1 MRQRGT
7 PNSRKTYPT
16 PKHLANPFHTLS
28 TFCHIRFCPHIY
40 SPCPSS
46 CILKSF
52 GRQLAHTRPPVLC
65 PIVGL
70 SLFNRVVTNAPIFLI
85 RYTPSTTCSSSPA
98 ALLYINVPFSAVLCS
113 QSCRS
118 ANFLLL
124 LLMELRP
131 SVITRHPECTNL
143 GVSKVPC
150 GSLLSEIDFLRAEGS
165 IPFRTHNSESIRP
178 YLPASNISINFIRH
192 S

>member
-1 MRQRGT
+1 MRSSRSSRSSNNHVPVTVKTHTSPLFRFLKVPFMRQRGT

-28 TFCHIRFCPHIY
+28 TFRHIRFCPHIY
-40 SPCPSS
+40 LPCPSS

-98 ALLYINVPFSAVLCS
+98 ALLYINVPSSAVLCS

-118 ANFLLL
+118 ARF
-124 LLMELRP
+124 
-131 SVITRHPECTNL
+131 SSAVIN
-143 GVSKVPC
+143 GVAAICNYP
-150 GSLLSEIDFLRAEGS
+150 
-165 IPFRTHNSESIRP
+165 PP
-178 YLPASNISINFIRH
+178 
-192 S
+192 